1 MTKQP
6 HPANA
11 RILYVEDDEALAFLT
26 VDQLQNHGFDVEHY
40 RDGKSALQA
49 FSNADFDLCILDV
62 MLPNLDG
69 FALTEK
75 IRSIDPQIPILLLT
89 AKSLKEDRIQGF
101 KTGADDYILKPYSME
116 ELVLRIQ
123 VFLKRKSIVDTV
135 ETQNAIIGD
144 YRFEPSNLKLIFG
157 AEEIYLTQRE
167 SELLGF
173 LNDRRSKVVKRADIL
188 KHIWGHDD
196 YFLGRSLDVFI
207 SRLRKH
213 LSKDEKIKIENIHGV
228 GFCFKVE
235 S

>member
-26 VDQLQNHGFDVEHY
+26 VDQLQNHGFHVEHY
-40 RDGKSALQA
+40 SDGKSALQA
-49 FSNADFDLCILDV
+49 FSNSNFDLCILDV

-75 IRSIDPQIPILLLT
+75 IRSIDPQIPILL
-89 AKSLKEDRIQGF
+89 

-135 ETQNAIIGD
+135 EPQNAVIGA